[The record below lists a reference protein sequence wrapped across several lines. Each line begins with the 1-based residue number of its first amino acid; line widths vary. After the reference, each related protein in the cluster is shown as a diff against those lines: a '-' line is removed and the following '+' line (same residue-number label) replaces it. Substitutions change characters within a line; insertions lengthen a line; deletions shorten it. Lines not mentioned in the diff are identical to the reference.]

1 MNEGKLEPR
10 ARKCIFLGYAN
21 TVKWYRLWCP
31 NSKFSK
37 FLISRDETFN
47 ESVMLSPK
55 KSNFIQK
62 TTLDMRQKM
71 EFATKAS
78 KTIEKAISTK
88 PKEEELQ
95 LLDDKKKCTTRATIL
110 FG

>member
-1 MNEGKLEPR
+1 ML
-10 ARKCIFLGYAN
+10 
-21 TVKWYRLWCP
+21 WYS

-37 FLISRDETFN
+37 FLINRDVTFN
-47 ESVMLSPK
+47 ESTMLSPK

-62 TTLDMRQKM
+62 TTLNMRQKM
-71 EFATKAS
+71 EFTTKAS